1 MIIALCLLAQGL
13 LTGKYLQGIPKD
25 SRIAVDSRFL
35 KSSELTAGRLEQ
47 IRRLNDLAAER
58 GQSLAQ
64 MALSWILRDG
74 KVCSALIGASKPEQ
88 VEENVKAAENISFT
102 KEELELIDSICAME

>member
-1 MIIALCLLAQGL
+1 
-13 LTGKYLQGIPKD
+13 
-25 SRIAVDSRFL
+25 
-35 KSSELTAGRLEQ
+35 
-47 IRRLNDLAAER
+47 
-58 GQSLAQ
+58 